1 MFHSVS
7 VAVSLSLC
15 LSLSACRSVCLCLA
29 LFLCLCLCRC
39 RCLCLSVSLS
49 LCLSLT
55 HSLSH
60 AHSNDCAMTDNVSG
74 SLCLVLAL
82 KETARS
88 PFLALDEFDVFMDER
103 NRQLS
108 LQILTK
114 VCACLPV

>member
-1 MFHSVS
+1 
-7 VAVSLSLC
+7 
-15 LSLSACRSVCLCLA
+15 
-29 LFLCLCLCRC
+29 
-39 RCLCLSVSLS
+39 
-49 LCLSLT
+49 
-55 HSLSH
+55 
-60 AHSNDCAMTDNVSG
+60 MTDNVSG

-114 VCACLPV
+114 VCSGAACQSERAVHVDTHIYIHTHTRPRARA